1 MTMEPSPL
9 EKRMKALERK
19 WEEFSEHTMPDLV
32 ADAMRDHNCECDAP
46 TDNLVS
52 RDELDGFVEQG
63 DFEDLKAIVDG
74 KLDEEALEDYADRDE
89 LETLKKKVNGFRLAN
104 RRLTKRIEKL
114 EASIKTSTIAVEK

>member
-1 MTMEPSPL
+1 MEPSPL

-19 WEEFSEHTMPDLV
+19 WEEFLEHTMPDLV
-32 ADAMRDHNCECDAP
+32 ADAMRDHSCCECD
-46 TDNLVS
+46 DNLVS

-74 KLDEEALEDYADRDE
+74 KLDEETLEDYADRDE